1 MGKKSKSKS
10 KKKAQASAS
19 VPAAP
24 SNPPTSRPPAPR
36 ARAPAPAKNVGANSN
51 SSSAT
56 SRPTMKER
64 DGARIERAARQ
75 FVSSNGIIEN
85 QIENPS
91 CWAVA
96 PGWYPDKE
104 SVLAT
109 ALSDKHEAMLAKML
123 AYDQKVHAWQGL
135 ILTKSTLCT

>member
-10 KKKAQASAS
+10 KKKAQAIAS

-75 FVSSNGIIEN
+75 FVSSNDAVEEGIGSPFVS
-85 QIENPS
+85 PS
-91 CWAVA
+91 
-96 PGWYPDKE
+96 WYPDKE

-109 ALSDKHEAMLAKML
+109 ALSDKHEDILVQMLAH
-123 AYDQKVHAWQGL
+123 DQKVQHGF
-135 ILTKSTLCT
+135 I

>member
-1 MGKKSKSKS
+1 
-10 KKKAQASAS
+10 
-19 VPAAP
+19 
-24 SNPPTSRPPAPR
+24 
-36 ARAPAPAKNVGANSN
+36 
-51 SSSAT
+51 
-56 SRPTMKER
+56 MKER

-75 FVSSNGIIEN
+75 FVSSNDIIEN

-109 ALSDKHEAMLAKML
+109 AISDKHEAMLAQML
-123 AYDQKVHAWQGL
+123 AYDQKVQRMAGL